1 MSARDLYLVS
11 PALAMALLATVVVLA
26 GPLLRRPG
34 GVQTLAL
41 AGLAVPFG
49 LGVSLW
55 AGLDGAEAGFGG
67 ALVVDGL
74 SVLLG
79 LLVSGAS
86 ALVLLAS
93 VGHVERHR
101 PHGGEFVGLLLFSA
115 AGLTLLAG
123 AADLLT
129 IYVSLELASLP
140 VAALAALARGRTEG
154 VEAGVKYLLLSAVA
168 SAVLLYGFAFL
179 YGATG
184 TLRLIA
190 PDGGPTI
197 ASAVA
202 AGHAGFA
209 YGGAAV
215 LVGAVL
221 AAVGFGFKLSM
232 VPAQMWTPD
241 VYQGAPVPV
250 GAFLAVASKGAALAV
265 VLRLFTV
272 GLGPVETDWSV
283 LFAVLAAITMT
294 IGNLT
299 ALAQTSLKRLLGYS
313 TIAHAGYMLMGV
325 AAVASNSRE
334 AADGA
339 LGPAAVLFYLSGYA
353 AMNLAAFFVA
363 LAVTERTG
371 DDSIAGLAGLAKRS
385 PALAGALAVAAIA
398 LTGLP
403 PTVGF
408 VGKLF
413 LFNAAVNTGLLW
425 LVVVGALNGVV
436 SAYYY
441 LNLVRVAYL
450 REPASPERIALPR
463 TLAVALGICVAA
475 VLVLGVW
482 PAGLL
487 EVARTAASALVP

>member
-11 PALAMALLATVVVLA
+11 PALSLAILATALVLA
-26 GPLLRRPG
+26 GPLLRRSG
-34 GVQTLAL
+34 AVQAVAL
-41 AGLAVPFG
+41 AGLSVPLA

-55 AGLDGAEAGFGG
+55 AGLDGAEAAFGG
-67 ALVVDGL
+67 ALVSDGL
-74 SVLLG
+74 SVFLG
-79 LLVSGAS
+79 LLVTCAS

-93 VGHVERHR
+93 FTHAERYR
-101 PHGGEFVGLLLFSA
+101 PYGGEFAGLLLFSA

-140 VAALAALARGRTEG
+140 VAALAAFAKGRAGG

-197 ASAVA
+197 ATAVV
-202 AGHAGFA
+202 AGHGGFA
-209 YGGAAV
+209 YGGSAV
-215 LVGAVL
+215 LVGAAL

-250 GAFLAVASKGAALAV
+250 GAFLAVASKGAAFAV

-272 GLGPVETDWSV
+272 GLGPVEADWSV

-294 IGNLT
+294 VGNLT
-299 ALAQTSLKRLLGYS
+299 ALAQSNLKRLLGYS

-325 AAVASNSRE
+325 AAVAANSRE
-334 AADGA
+334 AGDGS
-339 LGPAAVLFYLSGYA
+339 LGPTAVLFYLAGYA

-371 DDSIAGLAGLAKRS
+371 DETIAGLAGLAKRS
-385 PALAGALAVAAIA
+385 PVLAAALAVSAIA

-450 REPASPERIALPR
+450 REPVSPERIGVPR
-463 TLAVALGICVAA
+463 TLAVALGVCVCA

-482 PAGLL
+482 PSGLL
-487 EVARTAASALVP
+487 ALARTAAAALVP

>member
-1 MSARDLYLVS
+1 MSARDLYLIS
-11 PALAMALLATVVVLA
+11 PALTLALLAAAVVLV
-26 GPLLRRPG
+26 GPMLRRPG
-34 GVQTLAL
+34 AVQTLAL

-55 AGLDGAEAGFGG
+55 MGLDGAEVAFGG

-93 VGHVERHR
+93 VGHLERYR
-101 PHGGEFVGLLLFSA
+101 PYGGEFAGLLLFSA

-129 IYVSLELASLP
+129 IYVALELASLP
-140 VAALAALARGRTEG
+140 AAALAASGRGRGAG
-154 VEAGVKYLLLSAVA
+154 VEAGLKYLLLSAVA

-184 TLRLIA
+184 TLRLID

-197 ASAVA
+197 AA
-202 AGHAGFA
+202 AITAGTSTFA
-209 YGGAAV
+209 FGGTAV

-250 GAFLAVASKGAALAV
+250 GAFLAVASKGAAFAV

-272 GLGPVETDWSV
+272 GLGPVETDWAV

-294 IGNLT
+294 VGNLT
-299 ALAQTSLKRLLGYS
+299 ALVQTSLKRLLGYS

-334 AADGA
+334 PGDGT
-339 LGPAAVLFYLSGYA
+339 LGPTAVLFYLGGYA

-371 DDSIAGLAGLAKRS
+371 DDAIAGLAGLAKRS

-450 REPASPERIALPR
+450 REPASAERIGVPR
-463 TLAVALGICVAA
+463 TLGVALGVCVVA

-487 EVARTAASALVP
+487 DVARTAAAALVP